1 MKKRTLA
8 LALASLMLLSSC
20 SSGTGDELKLPHPKQ
35 KVRRRPKN
43 PPKPKPKPKRTLH
56 IRMTSAEHN
65 YNGESFGI
73 MTFENQNFHYA
84 VTAEE
89 MLALPINDAMYK
101 ASTDIEDRFN
111 RQREK
116 CFPKERLSSW
126 ICRSSSLKSFAKW
139 KPTSVLFLILSM
151 TKTSQATLHVSAT
164 ICRR

>member
-1 MKKRTLA
+1 MKTEESA
-8 LALASLMLLSSC
+8 ETEAE
-20 SSGTGDELKLPHPKQ
+20 TEED
-35 KVRRRPKN
+35 
-43 PPKPKPKPKRTLH
+43 
-56 IRMTSAEHN
+56 TSYKDDLGEHN

-116 CFPKERLSSW
+116 CFPREKRISW
-126 ICRSSSLKSFAKW
+126 ICRSSSLKSFVK
-139 KPTSVLFLILSM
+139 
-151 TKTSQATLHVSAT
+151 
-164 ICRR
+164 

>member
-8 LALASLMLLSSC
+8 LALAALMLLSSC
-20 SSGTGDELKLPHPKQ
+20 SSGTGDETKAPSSETKGTE
-35 KVRRRPKN
+35 KTKESAE
-43 PPKPKPKPKRTLH
+43 TEAETEED
-56 IRMTSAEHN
+56 TSYKDDLGEHN

-116 CFPKERLSSW
+116 CFPREKRISW